1 MTARDLAIHYLA
13 RFARTERQ
21 VRLYL
26 QRKQYSREEIDDA
39 IQYLR
44 EHQFLNDTS
53 YAQAYIS
60 SRISRLDG
68 PLKIKSLLFQKG
80 ISPAEAQKLLNE
92 CYPEEL
98 QMENAKKL
106 WDKSSKSREQR
117 LRMIASRGYPRY
129 VIMRALR
136 ETQREQE

>member
-1 MTARDLAIHYLA
+1 MTAREKAINYLA

-26 QRKQYSREEIDDA
+26 QRKQYTRPEIDEA
-39 IQYLR
+39 IEYLR
-44 EHQFLNDTS
+44 EHQFLNDTA
-53 YAQAYIS
+53 YAQSYIS

-80 ISPAEAQKLLNE
+80 ISSAEAQRLLNE

-98 QMENAKKL
+98 QMENARKL
-106 WDKSSKSREQR
+106 WNKSSKSREQKLR
-117 LRMIASRGYPRY
+117 LIASRGYPRY
-129 VIMRALR
+129 VIQKLL
-136 ETQREQE
+136 